1 MHKLSPGQFLQYR
14 TTCLCGANLYTTFS
28 YSTAKIDNN
37 IDVMPLGSYQVDE
50 KEEII
55 TFPFTI
61 MKNNN
66 RIDFQLIA
74 FINSNKFIMR
84 TNSEKDKNY
93 VEDMLSLD
101 IQKQLGIV
109 MAKRCLGTGSCQYS
123 YQLKSSNNIFY
134 FDNYTVDTCI
144 SAEFYKI
151 KNNDLEYRFYIN
163 YLDDVTVINYKE
175 DYNIRSN
182 EGRLELPT
190 TKFSKYP
197 LDPKFIINKVKT
209 LLLFS

>member
-50 KEEII
+50 KEKII

-61 MKNNN
+61 MRNNN

-74 FINSNKFIMR
+74 FINSN
-84 TNSEKDKNY
+84 
-93 VEDMLSLD
+93 
-101 IQKQLGIV
+101 
-109 MAKRCLGTGSCQYS
+109 
-123 YQLKSSNNIFY
+123 NIFY

-144 SAEFYKI
+144 AAEFYKI